1 MAKRPCWRWL
11 PQAPS
16 RLRPD
21 RWPLRA
27 QAARDKVLARMRS
40 QGVWSDKA
48 VQEAIEEPVWL
59 FPRQMPQLAPLFSP
73 SATGEQP

>member
-1 MAKRPCWRWL
+1 MAKRPLLAVCRR
-11 PQAPS
+11 PS

-21 RWPLRA
+21 RWPRGLRPRA
-27 QAARDKVLARMRS
+27 IKSARMRS

-59 FPRQMPQLAPLFSP
+59 FHDRCRKLAPVFRRVLAS
-73 SATGEQP
+73 SRKVK